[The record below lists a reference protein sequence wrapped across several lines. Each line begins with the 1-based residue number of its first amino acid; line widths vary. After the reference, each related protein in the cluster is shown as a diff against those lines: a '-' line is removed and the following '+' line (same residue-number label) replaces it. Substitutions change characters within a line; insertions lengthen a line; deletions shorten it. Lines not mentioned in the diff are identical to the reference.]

1 MEARALLNYNIDEAM
16 RSFYIDKSCRTSSR
30 ILRYA
35 IWLGVFIT
43 SAFGTVFAQVGCT
56 YRAGT
61 ISFVASG
68 GNMGAAYTTQYILAD
83 GNDKILATSPTTS
96 FSNVA
101 AGNYKLYALNYDTSK
116 GITGNTVNSTIA
128 NITGSCFDVS
138 AAFPINVCPQD
149 GSGCDYTVGTV
160 SFVASGGNLAA
171 DYATTYALTNADGIV
186 TNVSSTAS
194 FTVTTPGT
202 YLAHGLN
209 YKNDGTLTGLSVGQ
223 SLSAVTASCVDVGTP
238 AIIQVCGPQYVTLLP
253 KVYLQ
258 GALFG
263 VNSPEVL
270 MRDDLRRLNYL
281 PTTSPYPALGLTG
294 LTSTSAVSPTVFART
309 GQDAIVDWVFV
320 ELRSASNN
328 QQVVDSRPA
337 LVQRD
342 GDIVAEDGLSPLRFN
357 LVSSG
362 SFYVAVKHR
371 NHLGVMTSTAIP
383 TSTTGTVVDFR
394 TPLTP
399 TYVLA
404 ANNLSNQSQV
414 VVDQGVALW
423 AGNSLVDKNVIFQG
437 TNNDVNA
444 ISQQVINAPSNSFV
458 TPFFKLRGYYLGDI
472 NMNGET
478 ILQGT
483 GNDVDYIFQNVI
495 KNHPGNILKQNFF
508 IIKEQLP

>member
-1 MEARALLNYNIDEAM
+1 M
-16 RSFYIDKSCRTSSR
+16 
-30 ILRYA
+30 
-35 IWLGVFIT
+35 
-43 SAFGTVFAQVGCT
+43 
-56 YRAGT
+56 
-61 ISFVASG
+61 
-68 GNMGAAYTTQYILAD
+68 
-83 GNDKILATSPTTS
+83 
-96 FSNVA
+96 A
-101 AGNYKLYALNYDTSK
+101 AGNYRLYALNYDTSK
-116 GITGNTVNSTIA
+116 GVTGNTVNSTISS
-128 NITGSCFDVS
+128 ISGSCFDVS

-160 SFVASGGNLAA
+160 SFVASGGNMATE
-171 DYATTYALTNADGIV
+171 YATSYVLTNADGVV
-186 TNVSSTAS
+186 TAISGTAS
-194 FTVTTPGT
+194 FTVTTAGT

-209 YKNDGTLTGLSVGQ
+209 YRNDGTLAGLSVGQ
-223 SLSAVTASCVDVGTP
+223 SLSTVTASCIDVGTP
-238 AIIQVCGPQYVTLLP
+238 TIIQVCGPQYVTLLP

-270 MRDDLRRLNYL
+270 MRDNLRMMNYL
-281 PTTSPYPALGLTG
+281 PTTSPYPSLGLTG
-294 LTSTSAVSPTVFART
+294 LTSTTAVSPTIFATT

-320 ELRSASNN
+320 ELRSATNN
-328 QQVVDSRPA
+328 QQVVDSRSA

-342 GDIVAEDGLSPLRFN
+342 GDIVAEDGVSPLRFN
-357 LVSSG
+357 QVTSG
-362 SFYVAVKHR
+362 NFYVAVKHR

-383 TSTTGTVVDFR
+383 MSTTGTIVDFR

-399 TYVLA
+399 TYVLTA
-404 ANNLSNQSQV
+404 GNLSNQSQV
-414 VVDQGVALW
+414 IVDQGVALW

-444 ISQQVINAPSNSFV
+444 ISQQVINAPGNTFV
-458 TPFFKLRGYYLGDI
+458 TPFYKLRGYYVGDI

-483 GNDVDYIFQNVI
+483 GNDVDFIFQNVI

>member
-1 MEARALLNYNIDEAM
+1 
-16 RSFYIDKSCRTSSR
+16 
-30 ILRYA
+30 
-35 IWLGVFIT
+35 
-43 SAFGTVFAQVGCT
+43 
-56 YRAGT
+56 
-61 ISFVASG
+61 
-68 GNMGAAYTTQYILAD
+68 MGATYTTQYILAD
-83 GNDKILATSPTTS
+83 VSNKILATSSTTS

-101 AGNYKLYALNYDTSK
+101 AGNYKLYALNYDTAK
-116 GITGNTVNSTIA
+116 GVTGNTVNSTISS
-128 NITGSCFDVS
+128 ISGSCFDVS
-138 AAFPINVCPQD
+138 AAFPINVCPQE
-149 GSGCDYTVGTV
+149 GSACDYTVGTV
-160 SFVASGGNLAA
+160 SFVSSGGNTTT
-171 DYATTYALTNADGIV
+171 DYATSYVLTNADGIV
-186 TNVSSTAS
+186 TAISSTAS
-194 FTVTTPGT
+194 FTVNTPGT

-209 YKNDGTLTGLSVGQ
+209 YKNDGSLTGLSVGQ
-223 SLSAVTASCVDVGTP
+223 SLSVITASCVDVGTP

-270 MRDDLRRLNYL
+270 MRDNLRTLNYL

-294 LTSTSAVSPTVFART
+294 ITSTSAVSPTVFATT

-320 ELRSASNN
+320 ELRSSANN
-328 QQVVDSRPA
+328 QQVLDSRSA

-342 GDIVAEDGLSPLRFN
+342 GDIVAEDGVSPLRFN
-357 LVSSG
+357 QVTSG
-362 SFYVAVKHR
+362 SFYVSVKHR
-371 NHLGVMTSTAIP
+371 NHLGVMTSTAVP
-383 TSTTGTVVDFR
+383 MSYTGTVVDFR

-399 TYVLA
+399 TYILLA
-404 ANNLSNQSQV
+404 GNLASQSQV

-437 TNNDVNA
+437 TSNDVNA
-444 ISQQVINAPSNSFV
+444 ISQQVINAPSNTFV
-458 TPFFKLRGYYLGDI
+458 QPSYRLRGYYTGDI

-478 ILQGT
+478 LLQGT